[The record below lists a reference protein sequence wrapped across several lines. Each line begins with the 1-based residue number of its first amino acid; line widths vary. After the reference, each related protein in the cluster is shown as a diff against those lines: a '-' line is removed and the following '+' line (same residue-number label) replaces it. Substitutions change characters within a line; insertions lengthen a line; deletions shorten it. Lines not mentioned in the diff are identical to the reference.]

1 MPQPFDYAKLLQ
13 DPNFEEN
20 FLKGLAQGQALL
32 QTAQDT
38 PMQPPVEGIPPPD
51 VSMRFSQT
59 TLPESDKEIQKLIR
73 QKYLESI
80 GQQEE
85 STKTAKEMLAKEM
98 KRQEQLGALGKLDL
112 RPFAQAVRQYG
123 STMAV
128 VPAEAPESGQE
139 MLAKLRAEVQKGQQA
154 LSADQ
159 INFLKT
165 MMEDKRAGQL
175 GMSMRNAQARETK
188 EVTTQLYKLGTAAE
202 DYNKDID
209 LIRDIVEADEI
220 PVRKLKMIVTKVGKT
235 LGEVGTQTDTDRL
248 SYYKDTI
255 EAYANDLATRFGI
268 NGKIDPNDP
277 SIKAIKEV
285 MSTAQKEAGEA
296 LGNKAN
302 LYKDMMSAEGSPF
315 APLFKKGASGDVG
328 YTKIMNIVNKS
339 TLQPTESPP
348 QGAGVMSEEQKKKL
362 QELRAKYPK
371 TKS

>member
-1 MPQPFDYAKLLQ
+1 MPQPLDYAKLLQ

-154 LSADQ
+154 LSTDQ

-165 MMEDKRAGQL
+165 MMEDKRA
-175 GMSMRNAQARETK
+175 AQAGISQK
-188 EVTTQLYKLGTAAE
+188 NQEVRMFNYAQGKYLKPAE
-202 DYNKDID
+202 DYLKGSGQYNFVRNELATGQPSRINRALSQYARTMGQTGVLTDNDIRLQLPPTFVSALDRAYTYVTGNPDAELPPEIVSD
-209 LIRDIVEADEI
+209 LINTLDSGQAATQQAYQK
-220 PVRKLKMIVTKVGKT
+220 KLDLVHQSFLQGP
-235 LGEVGTQTDTDRL
+235 
-248 SYYKDTI
+248 
-255 EAYANDLATRFGI
+255 YAAMPGLD
-268 NGKIDPNDP
+268 
-277 SIKAIKEV
+277 
-285 MSTAQKEAGEA
+285 
-296 LGNKAN
+296 N
-302 LYKDMMSAEGSPF
+302 LYKQSTKSIIGGAAKEEKKPGYMPPASDIEAEDKRR
-315 APLFKKGASGDVG
+315 AA
-328 YTKIMNIVNKS
+328 
-339 TLQPTESPP
+339 
-348 QGAGVMSEEQKKKL
+348 AKKK
-362 QELRAKYPK
+362 
-371 TKS
+371 

>member
-1 MPQPFDYAKLLQ
+1 MLSDPDFLQ
-13 DPNFEEN
+13 QMQEAIANGN
-20 FLKGLAQGQALL
+20 I
-32 QTAQDT
+32 
-38 PMQPPVEGIPPPD
+38 PMQPPVEGIEQPSAFA
-51 VSMRFSQT
+51 SMSMT
-59 TLPESDKEIQKLIR
+59 EMPKSEKDIQKAIR
-73 QKYLESI
+73 DKFMQAQM
-80 GQQEE
+80 QQEE
-85 STKTAKEMLAKEM
+85 QIKQQQNLLAQEME
-98 KRQEQLGALGKLDL
+98 RQQNLGVLGRLDL
-112 RPFAQAVRQYG
+112 RPFAQALQQYG
-123 STMAV
+123 STTAV
-128 VPAEAPESGQE
+128 VPAAAPADRTEIIKQLQE
-139 MLAKLRAEVQKGQQA
+139 QVQKGQRGLTQ
-154 LSADQ
+154 DQ
-159 INFLKT
+159 IGFLRT

-209 LIRDIVEADEI
+209 LIRDIVDADEI

-268 NGKIDPNDP
+268 DGKIDPNDP

-302 LYKDMMSAEGSPF
+302 LYKDMMAAEGSPF

-362 QELRAKYPK
+362 QELRVKYPK